1 MYKVFKL
8 TQVTALVKTQHTI
21 SPSSLSSFFMG
32 MPFANA
38 APSPFRLEN
47 KTAPQVNKLEIKLQI
62 IQCNITLFLLLF

>member
-8 TQVTALVKTQHTI
+8 TALVKTQHTI

-47 KTAPQVNKLEIKLQI
+47 KTAPQVKKL
-62 IQCNITLFLLLF
+62 